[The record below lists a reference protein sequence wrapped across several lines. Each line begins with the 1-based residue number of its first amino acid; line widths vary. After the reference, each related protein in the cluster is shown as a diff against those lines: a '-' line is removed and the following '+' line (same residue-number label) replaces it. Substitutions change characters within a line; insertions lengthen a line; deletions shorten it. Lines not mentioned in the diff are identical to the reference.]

1 MSTQAGPAERSKRA
15 ERAALLKEFRDL
27 LVQRWPRPESMATIL
42 GDAQLPESYIAET
55 SRVEDRWQ
63 QTLKRIDDEHG
74 LLQLVTAV
82 RNSTRVRLEVVEK
95 LYSLEK
101 VTHEEA
107 EELGRQAQAV
117 GIYNRLVERM
127 RFTTD
132 HVKRL
137 RKPEHLDRKV
147 LAQLKDRLNGLYEL
161 LDELRAA
168 QQGPT
173 TRPDEIVQASDI
185 EKQTNT
191 CTDALQL
198 YMTLLDYA
206 QPPDDTVQIGTTE
219 APGGLGGRASDEIV
233 LLHAKATLRNALIRL
248 GEVGQDS

>member
-1 MSTQAGPAERSKRA
+1 VSTQAGPAESNKRA

-27 LVQRWPRPESMATIL
+27 LVERWPRTDSMTTLL
-42 GDAQLPESYIAET
+42 GDAGLPESFIAEA
-55 SRVEDRWQ
+55 SRVDDRWQ

-82 RNSTRVRLEVVEK
+82 RKSTNIPEEVVEK
-95 LYSLEK
+95 LFSLERIK
-101 VTHEEA
+101 HEEA

-117 GIYNRLVERM
+117 GTYTRLVERM

-137 RKPEHLDRKV
+137 RKPEHPDRKV

-185 EKQTNT
+185 EKQTNA

-206 QPPDDTVQIGTTE
+206 RPPGDTVHIGTTE
-219 APGGLGGRASDEIV
+219 APGGLGGRANDEIV
-233 LLHAKATLRNALIRL
+233 LLHAKAALRNALIRL
-248 GEVGQDS
+248 GEAGQGS